1 VRRRVR
7 EGSRGGFRARWVRRG
22 RRTRLLGR
30 HVRRDEGDGGDGGMC
45 SVREDVMIDAASV
58 IISKIL
64 QH

>member
-1 VRRRVR
+1 M
-7 EGSRGGFRARWVRRG
+7 RRG